1 MDLEKIG
8 KRILAARKKAGM
20 TQEALAEQVGVSVQ
34 AVSKWETGRNL
45 PDIENLIR
53 IAELTNTPYTIL
65 LSLERDGVSAGD
77 FGFRSRL
84 FHEENMFTRLKA
96 LTLSE
101 GLHESYR
108 ALHYMRETHLGQFR
122 KQGRH
127 ARELV
132 EYINHPLLMA
142 CQAHAFGIRDDS
154 LLAAILLH
162 DVAEDTGTAVEEL
175 PFSDEVRQ
183 LVALVTFSVPAG
195 LSKEEAKER
204 YYAAIREN
212 GKACVIKIID
222 RCSNVSTM
230 ADSFS
235 REKLI
240 AYIWETETFILPLM
254 TVLKNQYPEYSDLAF
269 LTKYHVISVIE
280 TIKSLLIE

>member
-1 MDLEKIG
+1 MLKKI
-8 KRILAARKKAGM
+8 ICLTAVLVLVL
-20 TQEALAEQVGVSVQ
+20 TVQ
-34 AVSKWETGRNL
+34 AAAETVPVDNML
-45 PDIENLIR
+45 QP
-53 IAELTNTPYTIL
+53 
-65 LSLERDGVSAGD
+65 GD
-77 FGFRSRL
+77 S
-84 FHEENMFTRLKA
+84 
-96 LTLSE
+96 
-101 GLHESYR
+101 
-108 ALHYMRETHLGQFR
+108 
-122 KQGRH
+122 
-127 ARELV
+127 
-132 EYINHPLLMA
+132 
-142 CQAHAFGIRDDS
+142 
-154 LLAAILLH
+154 
-162 DVAEDTGTAVEEL
+162 GTAVEEL

-222 RCSNVSTM
+222 RCSNVATM

>member
-77 FGFRSRL
+77 LGFRS
-84 FHEENMFTRLKA
+84 
-96 LTLSE
+96 
-101 GLHESYR
+101 
-108 ALHYMRETHLGQFR
+108 ALHYMREKHLGQFR

-195 LSKEEAKER
+195 LSKEEAKDR

-240 AYIWETETFILPLM
+240 AYIWETETFVLPLM